1 MGSVKKVIAGVCAAA
16 AIGTLGVTATTAT
29 AGTAD
34 AVQVVQSKNYVMV
47 WLSVSETKQA
57 ARMGLANFLNQ
68 PVVLQ
73 HSMVTVEPDSVYQPI
88 SVPGRGKLIYTT
100 PQRLVNEAAS
110 HRGGRAGIGIHTSRP
125 DKPIAIAQY
134 WP

>member
-1 MGSVKKVIAGVCAAA
+1 
-16 AIGTLGVTATTAT
+16 
-29 AGTAD
+29 
-34 AVQVVQSKNYVMV
+34 MV
-47 WLSVSETKQA
+47 WLTVSETKQA

-68 PVVLQ
+68 PAVRQ
-73 HSMVTVEPDSVYQPI
+73 HSMVSVNPDSVYQPVT
-88 SVPGRGKLIYTT
+88 VPGRGKKMIYTT

-125 DKPIAIAQY
+125 DKPISIAQY